1 LWSACTMTQLDTAVS
16 AFIAARAARP
26 HWPGVPIAVR
36 PATLMGGYHLQHA
49 IHAALAAQGIQR
61 LGYKIGSTSPVNQRP
76 WGLQEPV
83 YAGIFTDTRADTL
96 AEAFARPLLH
106 PSLECEV
113 VFQLGRDIDGADPAL
128 SAAMIIDAIATCHI
142 ACEIIDGR
150 YEAPLTIGVPTL
162 LADDFFHAGYVLG
175 AAHPGWRTL
184 NFGTLEGA
192 IEIDGT
198 RTSGNAADTLD
209 AVTAMLWLARKLAES
224 GTNLLAGEVVMTG
237 SFTKPVPITLPAHSV
252 TLTISGFTPL
262 TL

>member
-1 LWSACTMTQLDTAVS
+1 MTELDTAVS

-26 HWPGVPIAVR
+26 HWPGVPNGLR
-36 PATLMGGYHLQHA
+36 PTTLPEGYRLQQA
-49 IHAALAAQGIQR
+49 IHAGLAAQGIQR
-61 LGYKIGSTSPVNQRP
+61 LGYKIGSTSPANQRP

-83 YAGIFTDTRADTL
+83 YAGIFTDTRAGTL
-96 AEAFARPLLH
+96 GEAFTRPLLH

-113 VFQLGRDIDGADPAL
+113 AFQLGRDIDGADPAL
-128 SAAMIIDAIATCHI
+128 SAVTIMDAIAACHI

-150 YEAPLTIGVPTL
+150 YETPLSIGVPTL

-175 AAHPGWRTL
+175 AVHPGWRTL
-184 NFGTLEGA
+184 DFGTLEGA
-192 IEIDGT
+192 IEIDGS

-224 GTNLLAGEVVMTG
+224 GTKLLAGEVVLTG
-237 SFTKPVPITLPAHSV
+237 SFTKPVPITLPARAV
-252 TLTISGFTPL
+252 TLTISGFTSL